1 MREHFKATFAIM
13 LIGVTALIG
22 STQLARAV
30 VEGQVGAMFA
40 DPSDFVFA
48 LDKQGP
54 CVGPGGSKSNFF
66 HIKRASINFKEV
78 VAVVMT
84 AFSLGK
90 TVAAFDVGCEGNR
103 NIIDH
108 VGVIR

>member
-1 MREHFKATFAIM
+1 
-13 LIGVTALIG
+13 
-22 STQLARAV
+22 
-30 VEGQVGAMFA
+30 
-40 DPSDFVFA
+40 
-48 LDKQGP
+48 
-54 CVGPGGSKSNFF
+54 
-66 HIKRASINFKEV
+66 
-78 VAVVMT
+78 MT